1 MQVMKWLGKFRESV
15 ERHTKRSIQN
25 KVLDGIAVVPLG
37 STKAA
42 RRDQTAWIGAAMN
55 RLDALV
61 DEETRNRILVDT
73 CPHKYPKKR
82 IREMKSRLQGLGSI
96 DDLLKAMRSDTS
108 WGGGSFY
115 DYPTRDGNVIHV
127 TKVPYN
133 PKTHKAALT
142 DEEKRRTYCHCSIVK
157 SNMEMMSPTFCCCSG
172 GWVKQLWEGVLGIA
186 LEVKMTES
194 ILKGDKQCTHSFEIP
209 ISLL

>member
-1 MQVMKWLGKFRESV
+1 MKWLGKFRESV

-61 DEETRNRILVDT
+61 DEETRNRILIDT
-73 CPHKYPKKR
+73 CPHKYPKKL
-82 IREMKSRLQGLGSI
+82 IREMKSRLEELGSI

-115 DYPTRDGNVIHV
+115 DYPTREGNVIHV

-133 PKTHKAALT
+133 PRAHKAAST